1 MPPWFKKKNKKNTY
15 LPECLTIL
23 ASENS
28 NDHVLL
34 LWEFHMDI
42 VFEASVNKVIIMQN
56 FDF

>member
-1 MPPWFKKKNKKNTY
+1 MPPWFKKNNENTY

-23 ASENS
+23 AFKNS

-34 LWEFHMDI
+34 LREFHMDI
-42 VFEASVNKVIIMQN
+42 VFEASVNKVTIMQN